1 MSLEIFTPETSG
13 QAALALVVGVVRVLR
28 DSGTFNRDQLVAIFE
43 QAVAVT
49 KDGEAIELLTVLL
62 KELIPEQPI
71 KL

>member
-1 MSLEIFTPETSG
+1 MSLEIFTPETSA
-13 QAALALVVGVVRVLR
+13 QASLALVVGVVRVLR

-43 QAVAVT
+43 QAVTVT

-62 KELIPEQPI
+62 KELVPEQQI

>member
-1 MSLEIFTPETSG
+1 MSLEIFTPETTG
-13 QAALALVVGVVRVLR
+13 QAALALAVGVVRVLR
-28 DSGTFNRDQLVAIFE
+28 DSGTFNREQLVAIFE

-62 KELIPEQPI
+62 KELVPEQQI

>member
-1 MSLEIFTPETSG
+1 M
-13 QAALALVVGVVRVLR
+13 LR

-49 KDGEAIELLTVLL
+49 KDGETIELLTVLL

-71 KL
+71 RL